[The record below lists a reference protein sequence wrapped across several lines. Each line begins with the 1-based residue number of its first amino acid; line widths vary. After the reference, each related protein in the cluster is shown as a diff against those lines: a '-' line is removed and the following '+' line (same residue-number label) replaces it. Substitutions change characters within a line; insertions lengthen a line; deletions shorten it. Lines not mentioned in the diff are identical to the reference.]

1 MTKELLETRSLV
13 KKRKPTYK
21 RTQHNQFAKF
31 KNDVKWRRPKGMG
44 NKDRRNRKGHIGTL
58 KVGYGSPSAIK
69 GTNKQGLFE
78 VMVNRVEDLDLIDSK
93 TQIGVISATVGG
105 RKKVEILKVAQTKK
119 MSLANVKDIATS
131 LKTLEKAPKTGTK
144 KSTPNAQKETKK
156 ANTSAEAE
164 K

>member
-1 MTKELLETRSLV
+1 MTKELLETRTLV

-58 KVGYGSPSAIK
+58 RVGYGSPSALR
-69 GTNKQGLFE
+69 GANKQGLFE
-78 VMVNRVEDLDLIDSK
+78 VMINRVEDLELVDSK

-105 RKKVEILKVAQTKK
+105 RKKVDIMKAAQAKK
-119 MSLANVKDIATS
+119 MNLANVKDIATS
-131 LKTLEKAPKTGTK
+131 LKSLEKSPKTTTK
-144 KSTPNAQKETKK
+144 AAAPAKKVETKK
-156 ANTSAEAE
+156 EEA
-164 K
+164 KK

>member
-1 MTKELLETRSLV
+1 MTKELVKTRSQV

-58 KVGYGSPSAIK
+58 KVGYGSPSEIRGA
-69 GTNKQGLFE
+69 NKDGLFE
-78 VMVNRVEDLDLIDSK
+78 VLVHRVEDLALVDSK

-105 RKKVEILKVAQTKK
+105 RKKAEILKEAQTKK
-119 MSLANVKDIATS
+119 VAIANVKDIAAT
-131 LKTLEKAPKTGTK
+131 LKSLEKSSKKTEAPVK
-144 KSTPNAQKETKK
+144 KAETKK
-156 ANTSAEAE
+156 EET
-164 K
+164 KK